1 MCTASFRC
9 RARRAAL
16 PAAMLAA
23 ALVAAGCAVPLGP
36 GYTVERQRF
45 EVAFVSG
52 PRPHVDVR
60 ATWRVKNIGDR
71 ALSAVE
77 VKLPDAKMHGR
88 SGTHLESG
96 GSEITPV
103 QTDAANTVSIAFQ
116 TPLAMKAKQ
125 EIAVSYELDGKAG
138 ASTGVMVKENGFVLP
153 PGDWAPSLVPP
164 KGSFARGGEPPKQ
177 WEMTVR
183 VPAGFRVHASGRER
197 VQKREGDTVVLR
209 WEQQREDFS
218 PFVAAGAY
226 QEERLAGADG
236 AVIFWTLQAMPPG
249 LAQSAAEVVA
259 QTAGFYDE
267 EFGPRDADERT
278 IWIIE
283 CPSGSACWPV
293 PEAALPGREVR
304 APEFWS
310 AGSRVID
317 LHLARTWLDFRVH
330 PDWDAEPLPMAAL
343 DNYAADLAAAAQEGD
358 GARRRMIQDLVR
370 DLDSL
375 QKQEPERSV
384 LFIRPSDSEAE
395 KRCAAVK
402 SELFFFAL
410 EDAAGK
416 DNLHR
421 AIVHLLGTYRGRT
434 WRAED
439 LRAAL
444 ELESGKD
451 LAALFREW
459 LTKTG
464 IPGEFRSRY

>member
-1 MCTASFRC
+1 MCNASFPC
-9 RARRAAL
+9 RTRRAAL
-16 PAAMLAA
+16 PAAMLGA
-23 ALVAAGCAVPLGP
+23 ALAAAGCAVPVGP

-45 EVAFVSG
+45 EVAFVSA

-60 ATWRVKNIGDR
+60 ATWRVKNTGDR
-71 ALSAVE
+71 ALTAVE
-77 VKLPDAKMHGR
+77 VKLPDAETQGR
-88 SGTHLESG
+88 SGTRLESE
-96 GSEITPV
+96 GSEITPA
-103 QTDAANTVSIAFQ
+103 QAEAANTVSIAFP
-116 TPLAMKAKQ
+116 TPLVIKAKQ
-125 EIAVSYELDGKAG
+125 EIGVSYELGGKAG
-138 ASTGVMVKENGFVLP
+138 AGTGVVVEGRGFVLP
-153 PGDWAPSLVPP
+153 PPPSDWAPMLLPP

-197 VQKREGDTVVLR
+197 GQKREAGNVVLR
-209 WEQQREDFS
+209 WEQEREGFS

-226 QEERLAGADG
+226 QEERFAGADG
-236 AVIFWTLQAMPPG
+236 GEIIWTLQAMPPG
-249 LAQSAAEVVA
+249 LAQRAAEVVA

-267 EFGPRDADERT
+267 EYGPRDPGEQT

-283 CPSGSACWPV
+283 CPSDFVCRPV
-293 PEAALPGREVR
+293 PESVLPGREVFI
-304 APEFWS
+304 PKFWS
-310 AGSRVID
+310 AGDSEID
-317 LHLARTWLDFRVH
+317 RHLAHTWLDFRVH

-343 DNYAADLAAAAQEGD
+343 DNYAADLAAAAREGD
-358 GARRRMIQDLVR
+358 DARHRMIQDLVR
-370 DLDSL
+370 EFDRS
-375 QKQEPERSV
+375 QKPKPERTILS
-384 LFIRPSDSEAE
+384 IRAFDSDAE
-395 KRCAAVK
+395 YAAVK

-421 AIVHLLGTYRGRT
+421 AIVHLLEAYRGKT
-434 WRAED
+434 WSGED

-459 LTKTG
+459 LTGTG